1 MMRRRD
7 FLTGATGLATS
18 PMIPRRARAQSAAR
32 RLRFVPAAD
41 LASVDPLWS
50 LAVISF
56 VHGYMV
62 WDTLFGVDLNLQPH
76 PQMAERAE
84 VSPDE
89 RTWTITL
96 RDGLVFHDNE
106 PVRATDCIASLK
118 RWSEKDPF
126 GQTIAGI
133 TAGMKAL
140 DDKRFQIELTR
151 PFRQMLF
158 GLASRNTFVM
168 PERIARTHPASS
180 SRKWSAAARTVSSR
194 TCGRPAPTPATL
206 NLRNTSR
213 AAKGRNCSRAPR
225 SRISI
230 GWTGSSSPQP
240 SSCEPA
246 WEIGVQSQIFSA
258 PGCLARH
265 DLLVNA
271 RDAKHV
277 PGRKTDV
284 SDAQWLQRLHTYGLL
299 WGSFQPKCQIAW
311 LL

>member
-84 VSPDE
+84 ASPDE

-168 PERIARTHPASS
+168 PERIARTPSS
-180 SRKWSAAARTVSSR
+180 QQFKEVVGSGPYRFLPDVWQAGAHAGYAKLEKYVPRSE
-194 TCGRPAPTPATL
+194 RPELFSGAKVANFDRVDWIVQPAT
-206 NLRNTSR
+206 
-213 AAKGRNCSRAPR
+213 G
-225 SRISI
+225 I
-230 GWTGSSSPQP
+230 
-240 SSCEPA
+240 
-246 WEIGVQSQIFSA
+246 V
-258 PGCLARH
+258 
-265 DLLVNA
+265 
-271 RDAKHV
+271 
-277 PGRKTDV
+277 
-284 SDAQWLQRLHTYGLL
+284 
-299 WGSFQPKCQIAW
+299 
-311 LL
+311 